1 MPVSRAASILPWV
14 EASTILSIALVGA
27 IATGA
32 ISLYRIDSIENKIG
46 SIENKVDDLVEAVG
60 AIGVIQSEIES
71 LKNHD
76 KQAQMIFTKFAES
89 VDRLSIAV
97 AKLEVRTDGT

>member
-1 MPVSRAASILPWV
+1 MSESKDRASILPWV
-14 EASTILSIALVGA
+14 ESSILLGGTLVAA
-27 IATGA
+27 ISVSA
-32 ISLYRIDSIENKIG
+32 ISLYRIDSIE
-46 SIENKVDDLVEAVG
+46 SKVDDLVEAVST
-60 AIGVIQSEIES
+60 INVIQTEIKS

-97 AKLEVRTDGT
+97 AKLEVRNNGS